1 MSGCRCWL
9 RHIPLQLELLRA
21 SCLFSE
27 RLSLYLIKIYGFK
40 SGSMCRI
47 GGGGSGA
54 QTTVFVLVRACVRDC
69 SSGPKR
75 WEGLMCPSARLK
87 GM

>member
-21 SCLFSE
+21 FCLFSE

-40 SGSMCRI
+40 SGSMCRVE
-47 GGGGSGA
+47 GGGE
-54 QTTVFVLVRACVRDC
+54 LVHILQFLCACVRATVAV
-69 SSGPKR
+69 GPR
-75 WEGLMCPSARLK
+75 DG
-87 GM
+87 GG